1 MAARVLA
8 DRGVSVEVLEAKPR
22 VGGRVCTM
30 HPDDALPAEL
40 GPEFVHGE
48 PDVTLSLLREIRA
61 DREPVDE
68 THHYSSDG
76 TLVEEPHVWQ
86 RFAKLLKRAPP
97 ASADESARDYMQ
109 RVHMKDDDAR
119 LFAML
124 VEGFYASHL
133 ERISIAS
140 VASDVGGEEMQQ
152 MRVAGGYG
160 QLAEWLLA
168 RILRNHGSV
177 HCGHV
182 VDAIDWSSNVQIAYT
197 GPSGTRGMLV
207 ADRAIVALPLAVLQQ
222 GAVRFHPMLG
232 DHERAMRQLE
242 MGHVVKVVAC
252 FTNRV
257 WPEHLR
263 FVHSHDGRFPTFW
276 MRSRGDAHQLTAW
289 AGGPHA
295 EALARRSATQLA
307 TLAVTELSRLLGSSA
322 TTIANAVDHFH
333 FHDFAADPFARGAY
347 SYTKV
352 GGLGAAA
359 ELAKPLGDRLFFA
372 GEATDEEYE
381 GSVAGALTSGL
392 RAADQVL
399 TRVMASKAA

>member
-1 MAARVLA
+1 
-8 DRGVSVEVLEAKPR
+8 
-22 VGGRVCTM
+22 
-30 HPDDALPAEL
+30 
-40 GPEFVHGE
+40 
-48 PDVTLSLLREIRA
+48 
-61 DREPVDE
+61 
-68 THHYSSDG
+68 
-76 TLVEEPHVWQ
+76 
-86 RFAKLLKRAPP
+86 
-97 ASADESARDYMQ
+97 
-109 RVHMKDDDAR
+109 
-119 LFAML
+119 
-124 VEGFYASHL
+124 
-133 ERISIAS
+133 
-140 VASDVGGEEMQQ
+140 
-152 MRVAGGYG
+152 
-160 QLAEWLLA
+160 
-168 RILRNHGSV
+168 
-177 HCGHV
+177 
-182 VDAIDWSSNVQIAYT
+182 
-197 GPSGTRGMLV
+197 
-207 ADRAIVALPLAVLQQ
+207 
-222 GAVRFHPMLG
+222 
-232 DHERAMRQLE
+232 
-242 MGHVVKVVAC
+242 
-252 FTNRV
+252 
-257 WPEHLR
+257 
-263 FVHSHDGRFPTFW
+263 